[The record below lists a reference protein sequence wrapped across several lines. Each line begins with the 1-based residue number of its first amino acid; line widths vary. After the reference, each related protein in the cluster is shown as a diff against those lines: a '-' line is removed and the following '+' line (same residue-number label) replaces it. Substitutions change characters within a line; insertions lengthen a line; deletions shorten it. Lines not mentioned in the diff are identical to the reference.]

1 MTEVLKVRIKFKKR
15 LVPAQI
21 LAIGFATVI
30 LIGTILLSLP
40 VSSASGK
47 ATPLVDAIFTS
58 TSAVCVTGLVTLNT
72 AEYWSYFGKT
82 VIIILIQIGGLGFM
96 SFATLFA
103 LLLGKKITLKERLIM
118 QEAMNSF
125 SLQGLVKLA
134 KYILIFTFSVEG
146 VGALFLST
154 KFIPNYGV
162 IKGIYFSIFHSI
174 SAFCNAGFDLTGNS
188 LIPYSQSVVV
198 MLVIS
203 GLIII
208 GGLGFTVW
216 AEIYSLKDIKRMS
229 LHSKLVIS
237 MTLILVFGGW
247 LLMYIFEMNNPATI
261 ANMPLKG
268 KVLSS
273 FFAAVT
279 PRTAGFNSISL
290 ADMSMAGKFL
300 TMILMFI
307 GGSPGSTAGGV
318 KTATIGVLLIT
329 VINIIRNKEETV
341 IFERRISKDLIY
353 KAFAVVSIGVGVVML
368 TTLALCITETGAS
381 FEYIAF
387 EAFSAFG
394 TVGLSLGLTS
404 KLSFVGKLIVAI
416 TMYMGRV
423 GPLTLIFAI
432 SNKKKGSAVRYPEG
446 KILVG

>member
-1 MTEVLKVRIKFKKR
+1 MRIKFKKR

>member
-21 LAIGFATVI
+21 LAIGFAVVI

-40 VSSASGK
+40 ISSASGK

-146 VGALFLST
+146 AGALFLST

-162 IKGIYFSIFHSI
+162 VKGIYFSIFHSI

-188 LIPYSQSVVV
+188 LIPYSQSIVV

-208 GGLGFTVW
+208 GGLGFAVW
-216 AEIYSLKDIKRMS
+216 AEIYNLKDVKRMS

-237 MTLILVFGGW
+237 MTLILIFGGW
-247 LLMYIFEMNNPATI
+247 ILMYLFEMNNPATI
-261 ANMPLKG
+261 ENMSLKG
-268 KVLSS
+268 KMLSS
-273 FFAAVT
+273 FFASVT

-290 ADMSMAGKFL
+290 SNMSMAGKFL

-318 KTATIGVLLIT
+318 KTATIGVFLIT
-329 VINIIRNKEETV
+329 IINIIRNKEETV
-341 IFERRISKDLIY
+341 IFERRISRDLIY

-394 TVGLSLGLTS
+394 TVGLSLGLTA
-404 KLSFVGKLIVAI
+404 KLSFIGKLIVAI

-432 SNKKKGSAVRYPEG
+432 SNKKKGSGIRYPEG